1 MTHIPIGTV
10 QTAPRTMTRATPPLL
25 SGNLAQLRAALADK
39 RLMVV
44 RLEAEWVA
52 AAEAAIARHL
62 AKHIR
67 LDDRG
72 TWDGPTYRRYLAHA
86 EKVEPEFKP
95 RIRRLLSEIDSLE
108 QTLSAAH
115 AVLTRHAA

>member
-10 QTAPRTMTRATPPLL
+10 PTAPRTMTRASLPPL

-39 RLMVV
+39 RLMVS
-44 RLEAEWVA
+44 RLEAGWVA

-62 AKHIR
+62 PKHVR

-72 TWDGPTYRRYLAHA
+72 TWDGPTYPGLFNALVA
-86 EKVEPEFKP
+86 
-95 RIRRLLSEIDSLE
+95 
-108 QTLSAAH
+108 
-115 AVLTRHAA
+115 

>member
-1 MTHIPIGTV
+1 MTYIPIGAV
-10 QTAPRTMTRATPPLL
+10 QTAPRMVTRASLPPL

-39 RLMVV
+39 RLMVS
-44 RLEAEWVA
+44 RLEAGWVA

-62 AKHIR
+62 PKHVR

-72 TWDGPTYRRYLAHA
+72 TWDGPTYRRYLAQA
-86 EKVEPEFKP
+86 EKIEPEFKP

-108 QTLSAAH
+108 RLLSPSQAVFTRNAA
-115 AVLTRHAA
+115 